1 MSIIVKGF
9 MTVNALVNNVP
20 GVVSVLGEL
29 STFSRTFSKEK
40 GDYLSETVP
49 GYRLTTFN
57 VKHQA
62 NGAEQ
67 QLSQAIAQQTIEV
80 VASCVAYATSHIRPY
95 DSLDFKNTIL
105 TNFFQRVTN
114 LYMGEFRDNGTTA
127 LPEWLSWTSADNGN
141 AIVKIWLADS
151 AFQDQYD
158 DYVIEVIPPIEP
170 VDALFGDYNTA
181 LQTINSRTSSQLS
194 DKIEAIKGVHPET
207 FIRMHDF
214 NFINKLNVSQK
225 NKTTWAAL
233 IYGKVGDNIDSIK
246 DAIVEYVLS
255 NSTHSRAEWE
265 VILPDVFKRTEFVLL
280 PRWDL
285 ISIQNLGNLSSLYSS
300 AINPIE
306 AIAFAKAAV
315 NAYPDEFIEN
325 NVTIFPY
332 DYKALSVL
340 AINGATNVEGSER
353 LFELFPDYIPVPT
366 TSADFNRMQVKTR
379 DWLIFLQGLLMI
391 AETATQFTSVPINAR
406 KQTRDGVLYVS
417 GIFDNINYLVAAKS
431 NSIYNTL

>member
-9 MTVNALVNNVP
+9 MTVNAFVNNVP
-20 GVVSVLGEL
+20 GVVAALGEL

-40 GDYLSETVP
+40 GEYLSDTVP

-57 VKHQA
+57 VEHQA

-67 QLSQAIAQQTIEV
+67 ELSQAIAQQAIDV

-105 TNFFQRVTN
+105 TNFFQKVTN
-114 LYMGEFRDNGTTA
+114 LYMGDFKDNGTTA

-141 AIVKIWLADS
+141 AIIKIWLADS

-158 DYVIEVIPPIEP
+158 DYYIEVIPPIVP
-170 VDALFGDYNTA
+170 VDSLFNDYNATLTLLNA
-181 LQTINSRTSSQLS
+181 RTSSQLS
-194 DKIEAIKGVHPET
+194 DSIELAKGVNPET
-207 FIRMHDF
+207 FIRMLDF
-214 NFINKLNVSQK
+214 NFFNKLNLAQK
-225 NKTTWAAL
+225 NRTTWATL

-246 DAIVEYVLS
+246 DAIVEYVLK

-285 ISIQNLGNLSSLYSS
+285 ISIENLGNLSRLYSS
-300 AINPIE
+300 AINPVE
-306 AIAFAKAAV
+306 AIAFAKASV
-315 NAYPDEFIEN
+315 NTYPDEFIN
-325 NVTIFPY
+325 DNITIFPY
-332 DYKALSVL
+332 DYKALSIL

-353 LFELFPDYIPVPT
+353 LFEIFPDYIPVPT

-379 DWLIFLQGLLMI
+379 DWLIFLQRLLMI
-391 AETATQFTSVPINAR
+391 AETATTFTSVPNVAR
-406 KQTRDGVLYVS
+406 KQTRDGILYVS
-417 GIFDNINYLVAAKS
+417 GIFDNNNYLVAARS
-431 NSIYNTL
+431 NTIFNT